1 MINIEKPLF
10 KIISGGLLAVI
21 TASIIIYSIE
31 NSKSF
36 LQILCGFTLFIFPFI
51 FLSSFFSRTGTF
63 IFLFT
68 SIMITYLVTK
78 YYFSDFW
85 IGVLLA
91 FILGTSIFIFKVNAY
106 EIFSPT
112 KYRDKLKNKFEN
124 ER

>member
-1 MINIEKPLF
+1 MINTEKPLF
-10 KIISGGLLAVI
+10 KTISGGLLAVI
-21 TASIIIYSIE
+21 TAGIIIYSIE

-36 LQILCGFTLFIFPFI
+36 LQILFGFTLFIFPFI

>member
-21 TASIIIYSIE
+21 AAGIIIYSIE

-36 LQILCGFTLFIFPFI
+36 LQIICGNTLLNFHFVFV
-51 FLSSFFSRTGTF
+51 SKFFSRTGTF
-63 IFLFT
+63 IFVFT

-91 FILGTSIFIFKVNAY
+91 FILGISIFIFKVNAY

-112 KYRDKLKNKFEN
+112 KYRDKLTNKFEN

>member
-1 MINIEKPLF
+1 
-10 KIISGGLLAVI
+10 
-21 TASIIIYSIE
+21 
-31 NSKSF
+31 
-36 LQILCGFTLFIFPFI
+36 
-51 FLSSFFSRTGTF
+51 
-63 IFLFT
+63 
-68 SIMITYLVTK
+68 MITYLVTK

-91 FILGTSIFIFKVNAY
+91 FILGTSIFIFKVNTY

>member
-1 MINIEKPLF
+1 MINSEKPLF

-21 TASIIIYSIE
+21 TAGIIIYSIE

-36 LQILCGFTLFIFPFI
+36 LQIFCGFTLFIFPFI

-78 YYFSDFW
+78 NYFSDFW

-91 FILGTSIFIFKVNAY
+91 FLLGTSIFVFKVDAY
-106 EIFSPT
+106 KIFSPT
-112 KYRDKLKNKFEN
+112 KYRNKLKNKFEN

>member
-1 MINIEKPLF
+1 MINFEKPLF
-10 KIISGGLLAVI
+10 KVISGGVLAVI
-21 TASIIIYSIE
+21 TAGIIIYSIE

-36 LQILCGFTLFIFPFI
+36 LQILCGFILFIFPFI

-63 IFLFT
+63 IFIFT

-78 YYFSDFW
+78 YYFTDFW

-91 FILGTSIFIFKVNAY
+91 FILGTSIFIFKVNTY

>member
-1 MINIEKPLF
+1 MINFEKPLF
-10 KIISGGLLAVI
+10 KVISGGVLAVI
-21 TASIIIYSIE
+21 TAGIIIYSIE

-36 LQILCGFTLFIFPFI
+36 LQILCGFILFIFPFI

-63 IFLFT
+63 IFIFT

-91 FILGTSIFIFKVNAY
+91 FILGTSIFIFKVNTY

-112 KYRDKLKNKFEN
+112 KYRDKLKKF
-124 ER
+124 

>member
-1 MINIEKPLF
+1 MINFEKPLF
-10 KIISGGLLAVI
+10 KVISGGVLAVI
-21 TASIIIYSIE
+21 TAGIIIYSIE

-36 LQILCGFTLFIFPFI
+36 LQILCGFILFIFPFI

-63 IFLFT
+63 IFIFT

-91 FILGTSIFIFKVNAY
+91 FILGISIFIFKVNTY

>member
-1 MINIEKPLF
+1 MINFEKPLF
-10 KIISGGLLAVI
+10 KVISGGVLAVI
-21 TASIIIYSIE
+21 TAGIIIYSIE

-36 LQILCGFTLFIFPFI
+36 LQILCGFILFIFPFI

-63 IFLFT
+63 IFIFT

-91 FILGTSIFIFKVNAY
+91 FILGTSIFIFKVNTY